1 MRPVRIWI
9 GLVLLAAGTL
19 GLLDAAGVIEAWAGV
34 GRWWPVAV
42 IGLGIAAMLAQRHVS
57 LGPVV
62 VTAIGLLLLAGQQG
76 WGLEG
81 YVGPAL
87 LIVVGAAV
95 LGGRMRVRRAVPAGA
110 AAGSTLALFGG
121 STVQDR
127 SEHFRHAD
135 VSAVFGGAT
144 LDLREAHLDDGAS
157 VDAFAMF
164 GGVDVLVPKGWRVA
178 LSGLPIF
185 GGYEDKTTGNGA
197 LPADAPQ
204 LTVNATAMFGGV
216 SVAHEHK

>member
-9 GLVLLAAGTL
+9 GLLLSVAGVL
-19 GLLDAAGVIEAWAGV
+19 GLLGAADVIDPWPVV

-42 IGLGIAAMLAQRHVS
+42 IGLGIVAMIAQRHVS
-57 LGPVV
+57 PGPVV
-62 VTAIGLLLLAGQQG
+62 VTAIGLLLLAGRQG

-81 YVGPAL
+81 WVGPIL
-87 LIVVGAAV
+87 LLVIGLLV
-95 LGGRMRVRRAVPAGA
+95 LSGRLRSQMVTDRSG
-110 AAGSTLALFGG
+110 GSTLALLGG
-121 STVQDR
+121 SRVRDT
-127 SEHFRHAD
+127 SPHFHHAE

-164 GGVDVLVPKGWRVA
+164 GGVDVLVPHGWRIA
-178 LSGLPIF
+178 LGGLPIF
-185 GGYEDKTTGNGA
+185 GGYEDRTGADGD
-197 LPADAPQ
+197 LPADAPT

-216 SVAHEHK
+216 AVAHEPR